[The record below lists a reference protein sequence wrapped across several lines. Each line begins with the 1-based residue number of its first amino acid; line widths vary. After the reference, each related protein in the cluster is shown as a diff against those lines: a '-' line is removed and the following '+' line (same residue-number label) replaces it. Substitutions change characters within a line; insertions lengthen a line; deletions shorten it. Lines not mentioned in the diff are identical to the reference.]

1 MSQDPGDQI
10 KVKQTQD
17 LNSVSQL
24 KDVIKDILEDDV

>member
-17 LNSVSQL
+17 LNFVSQL